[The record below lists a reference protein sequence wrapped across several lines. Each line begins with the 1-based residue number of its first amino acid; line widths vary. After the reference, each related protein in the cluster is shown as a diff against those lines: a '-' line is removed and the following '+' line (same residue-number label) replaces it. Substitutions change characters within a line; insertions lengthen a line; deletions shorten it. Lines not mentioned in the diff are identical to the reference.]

1 MIGRGATVRVSG
13 PSGRASDLGAAPRQP
28 GAEVS
33 DRLRAA
39 HNGFSTERLQRRL
52 VLELAGNVAGRT
64 VLDVGCG
71 DGELALVL
79 ARLGADVTGIDSSAA
94 MIATA
99 RQRTRHRGVEVVF
112 ERGEA
117 EWLPFHPEE
126 FDVVTA
132 VAVVGLVANARG
144 VLEEIV
150 RALKPG
156 GRLVIGEFGTW
167 RAQAAG
173 RRMPAWRAL
182 PLRRHAQS
190 STTGE
195 IRKLVEEAGCI
206 IETVRGVL
214 CHPCGTGTA
223 GWRSI
228 ADSRVRRFTPPGATF
243 VALSACKPGKSVGK
257 GLGDRAADSSAWLNG
272 MNA

>member
-1 MIGRGATVRVSG
+1 MRVSG
-13 PSGRASDLGAAPRQP
+13 PSERVSDLGAAPRQP
-28 GAEVS
+28 GVHDS
-33 DRLRAA
+33 DRLRGA
-39 HNGFSTERLQRRL
+39 HNGFSTERLQRRF
-52 VLELAGNVAGRT
+52 VLELAGNVAGRA

-99 RQRTRHRGVEVVF
+99 GQRARRRGVEVVF
-112 ERGEA
+112 ERAEA

-132 VAVVGLVANARG
+132 VAVVGSVANARG

-173 RRMPAWRAL
+173 PRMPARRAL
-182 PLRRHAQS
+182 PVRRHAQS

-195 IRKLVEEAGCI
+195 IRKLVEQAGCV

-223 GWRSI
+223 GWPSI
-228 ADSRVRRFTPPGATF
+228 AGSRVRRFTTPGATF
-243 VALSACKPGKSVGK
+243 VALSACKSEKSVG
-257 GLGDRAADSSAWLNG
+257 
-272 MNA
+272 